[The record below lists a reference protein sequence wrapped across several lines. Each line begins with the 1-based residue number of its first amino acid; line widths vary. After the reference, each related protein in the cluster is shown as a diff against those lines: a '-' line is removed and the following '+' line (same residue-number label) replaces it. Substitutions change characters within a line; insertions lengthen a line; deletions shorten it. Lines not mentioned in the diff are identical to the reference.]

1 MLLAVDIGNTTITLG
16 LYDGETPG
24 PRWRLETVRSRLPD
38 EYGLAL
44 LALLAN
50 AGLSRSDVSEAAF
63 SSVVPPLTGTWV
75 EVFRRWLGVEP
86 LVVETGVKT
95 GVRVLYEDPKQVGAD
110 RIVNAAAVKE
120 MWGGPACIVDF
131 GTGTTFDALSARGE
145 YLGGAIAPGIQI
157 SAEALYLKTARLP
170 RIEIKKPKKAIG
182 RTTVASMQSGLYF
195 GYIGLVSNT
204 IAQIRKELGREAH
217 VIATG
222 GFGGQIA
229 PEVPAIEAYEPG
241 LVLEG
246 LRILYERN
254 KDE

>member
-38 EYGLAL
+38 EYGLML

-50 AGLSRSDVSEAAF
+50 AGLSKRDVSAAAL

-75 EVFRRWLGVEP
+75 EVFRRSLGVEP

-95 GVRVLYEDPKQVGAD
+95 GVRVLYDDPKQVGAD
-110 RIVNAAAVKE
+110 RIVNAAAVKAL
-120 MWGGPACIVDF
+120 WGGPACIVDF

-145 YLGGAIAPGIQI
+145 YLGGAIAPGIGI
-157 SAEALYLKTARLP
+157 GAEALHARAAKLP
-170 RIEIKKPKKAIG
+170 RVDLVRPPFAIG
-182 RTTVASMQSGLYF
+182 RNTEHALQSGLVF
-195 GYIGLVSNT
+195 GYVGLVEGMV
-204 IAQIRKELGREAH
+204 ARFRAELGPETK

-222 GFGGQIA
+222 GYGELIA
-229 PEVPAIEAYEPG
+229 RETP
-241 LVLEG
+241 VLGIVAPWLTLDG
-246 LRILYERN
+246 LRIIHALN
-254 KDE
+254 V

>member
-16 LYDGETPG
+16 LYEGEAPG

-38 EYGLAL
+38 EYGLVL

-145 YLGGAIAPGIQI
+145 YLGGAIAPGIGI
-157 SAEALYLKTARLP
+157 AAEALHARAAKLP
-170 RIEIKKPKKAIG
+170 RVDLVRPPFAIG
-182 RTTVASMQSGLYF
+182 RNTEHALQSGIVF
-195 GYIGLVSNT
+195 GYVGLVEGMVARFRS
-204 IAQIRKELGREAH
+204 ELGPETK

-222 GFGGQIA
+222 GYGELIA
-229 PEVPAIEAYEPG
+229 RETP
-241 LVLEG
+241 VLGIVAPWLTLDG
-246 LRILYERN
+246 LRIIHALN
-254 KDE
+254 G